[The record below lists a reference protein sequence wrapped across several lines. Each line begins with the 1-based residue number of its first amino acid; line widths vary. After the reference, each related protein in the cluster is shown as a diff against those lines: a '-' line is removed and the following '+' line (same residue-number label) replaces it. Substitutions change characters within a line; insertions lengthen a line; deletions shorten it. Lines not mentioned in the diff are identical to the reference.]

1 MSRKPFIA
9 GNWKMNKTAAEAR
22 EFIDAVKNNIPSN
35 NLVDTVIGSPALF
48 LEGMKKGVK
57 KQLLKG

>member
-1 MSRKPFIA
+1 MSRKPIIA

-35 NLVDTVIGSPALF
+35 NLVDTVI
-48 LEGMKKGVK
+48 
-57 KQLLKG
+57 